1 MCLSRR
7 ILTSGSQST
16 GVFVLISILLEIVL
30 LLLGN
35 GTIKRNGSMEN
46 INELKKKYI
55 GQRVYAGGRMKGYY
69 GTIIDII
76 PDEDIPG
83 LDWFIVSNDN
93 RIVGEPK
100 FERWNKNELQK
111 IVVTTKLVPLD

>member
-1 MCLSRR
+1 
-7 ILTSGSQST
+7 
-16 GVFVLISILLEIVL
+16 
-30 LLLGN
+30 
-35 GTIKRNGSMEN
+35 MEN

-69 GTIIDII
+69 GIITDIV
-76 PDEDIPG
+76 PDEDG
-83 LDWFIVSNDN
+83 FTDYWFIVSNDN